1 MNKYYKTE
9 LHTHSKPVS
18 FCSEV
23 DVKQLVKLYKEK
35 GYNSVVL
42 TNHFTTQLKGDTVGE
57 KINWYLEDYYNCY
70 EEGKCLGLN
79 VILGAEKRF
88 TENINDYLI
97 YGITPEDLTDIYE
110 LLYHGIDNFYKV
122 YKNDRNVIIQAH
134 PFRDHMEKVD
144 VKSLDGIEVF
154 NMHPHHN
161 SRIGFAAQYAKVN
174 NMIATCGS
182 DFHHVGHE
190 GMCGILTENAL
201 MNSFDI
207 ADILKSKNYCMYIS
221 DFLIG
226 PMKVDI

>member
-1 MNKYYKTE
+1 
-9 LHTHSKPVS
+9 VQ
-18 FCSEV
+18 
-23 DVKQLVKLYKEK
+23 D
-35 GYNSVVL
+35 
-42 TNHFTTQLKGDTVGE
+42 
-57 KINWYLEDYYNCY
+57 
-70 EEGKCLGLN
+70 
-79 VILGAEKRF
+79 VILGAEIRF